1 MSVITNTTVLSN
13 FACIGELDLLR
24 QLYGTL
30 FISVETYDE
39 IQNGIE
45 EGYSFYVPFEQQ
57 ISPASESGWIHL
69 TSMSDKEEIRLFIEF
84 PSKLHQGEGLS
95 LAIASHR
102 NWLFLTDDLDARK
115 TAWTLGVRLSGSLGG
130 LVLAIERTLCS
141 QEEANFLLEQM
152 IREGDHSPVDDLV
165 TLL

>member
-13 FACIGELDLLR
+13 FACIGKIEYLR

-30 FISVETYDE
+30 FISVDVYDE

-45 EGYSFYVPFEQQ
+45 EGYAFYTPLQQQ
-57 ISPASESGWIHL
+57 IFPASESGWIHL
-69 TSMSDKEEIRLFIEF
+69 TSMTSEEEFRRFIGF
-84 PSKLHQGEGLS
+84 PSKLHPGESSS

-102 NWLFLTDDLDARK
+102 SWLFLTDDLDARK
-115 TAWTLGVRLSGSLGG
+115 AARALGVRLSGSLGC
-130 LVLAIERTLCS
+130 LVLAVERKLCS
-141 QEEANFLLEQM
+141 LEDANFLLGQM
-152 IREGDHSPVDDLV
+152 IQQGYHSPIDNLM